1 MIEWVYDF
9 GIVQWLVFF
18 ALVGYIVLWVS
29 GWKGLT
35 DVEERVFRI
44 EAMDAL
50 MFSEFGFVLLFL
62 RNLSVA
68 IFLVLMLFITV

>member
-1 MIEWVYDF
+1 MIDWVYDF

-29 GWKGLT
+29 GWKGLN

-44 EAMDAL
+44 EAMDAF

-62 RNLSVA
+62 RNLVVA
-68 IFLVLMLFITV
+68 IFLVLMLFITT